1 MFDFK
6 ALIQALF
13 GKRIGNEGVHDLKSA
28 TQMLRELPESD
39 MLIAQVEIIKALQ
52 QLNGN
57 AQISAKERFR
67 TIPYLDEKARSLQAH
82 LISVYHGKIIDKGAP
97 LSQVLLTITAFWSD
111 MGNAYQLC
119 LKQAMH
125 TSAKASGSLLPL
137 FTLRAMRYYFEHARW
152 SFMRYMELDSS
163 TWRRVNRLYFFA
175 DQQGYNN
182 GQLQA
187 YADTPHSSIQQN
199 YLKLLMLAAASPE
212 KMQPDQIELVA
223 IWLDKWIIR
232 LNLEE
237 TIRPHRHLFAVNIAG
252 SSPPKR
258 LRRDM
263 VGENWRYWDTD
274 ALVQNINETLKRL
287 RSGTSP
293 EELGLPAESAL
304 PANLD
309 LMQNL
314 GNLWSRDT
322 PAPAR
327 KYERQSRE
335 KNIQVLRGL
344 KNIVHYLNKQAA
356 PRNSSHTTSLLDIHP
371 SNWAV
376 DDESIHGLGVH
387 IQNTHNDKLQTG
399 EIVGVLPDTTDQA
412 LAIGIVRRLT
422 KQRDGQMKAGIETLA
437 ATPLVVHLT
446 CAETDQSCR
455 TIFLTENTSEQAQ
468 RLLFVPPEQ
477 FRENKEFILTAQD
490 KAYRIRLAATREHT
504 KTAILAGF
512 SVLARINI

>member
-13 GKRIGNEGVHDLKSA
+13 GKRIANEGVHDLRSA

-39 MLIAQVEIIKALQ
+39 MLMAQVEIIQALQ
-52 QLNGN
+52 QLNRN
-57 AQISAKERFR
+57 VKISAKERFR

-82 LISVYHGKIIDKGAP
+82 LVSVYHGKIIDKGAP

-125 TSAKASGSLLPL
+125 ASGKASGSLLPL

-175 DQQGYNN
+175 DQQGYNH

-187 YADTPHSSIQQN
+187 YADTPHSSILQN
-199 YLKLLMLAAASPE
+199 YLKLLMLALASPE
-212 KMQPDQIELVA
+212 KMRPDQIELVA
-223 IWLDKWIIR
+223 IWLDKWIMR

-263 VGENWRYWDTD
+263 VGENWRYWETDT
-274 ALVQNINETLKRL
+274 LVQNINETLTRL
-287 RSGTSP
+287 RSGTPP
-293 EELGLPAESAL
+293 EELGLPAESAQ

-314 GNLWSRDT
+314 SNLWSRDN

-327 KYERQSRE
+327 KHERQPKE
-335 KNIQVLRGL
+335 KNIQVVRGL
-344 KNIVHYLNKQAA
+344 NNIVHYLNQQTTPRSSGHAA
-356 PRNSSHTTSLLDIHP
+356 SLLDTRP
-371 SNWAV
+371 ASWTV
-376 DDESIHGLGVH
+376 DDESIRGLGVH
-387 IQNTHNDKLQTG
+387 IQTPHNDKLQTG
-399 EIVGVLPDTTDQA
+399 EIVGVLPDRAGQA
-412 LAIGIVRRLT
+412 FAIGIVRRLT

-437 ATPLVVHLT
+437 ATPLVVNLT
-446 CAETDQSCR
+446 CTETDQPYS
-455 TIFLTENTSEQAQ
+455 TIFLTENTQDQAQ
-468 RLLFVPPEQ
+468 HLLFIPPEQ
-477 FRENKEFILTAQD
+477 FRENREFTLTAQD

-504 KTAILAGF
+504 KAAILAGF
-512 SVLARINI
+512 SVLAKISI